1 MLRGVTLAALVLAT
15 GVAHA
20 DEDDASTDD
29 NQVVVINAAAKLG
42 DIGQIARIRQVL
54 EKRGLLV
61 KLPEPLQATLD
72 GSNLLIADADAI
84 RDAYAN
90 SDYELALKIIDADE
104 QRVLGEAVSGD
115 PIPALAELSQ
125 WRGII
130 AAALNE
136 QDEAVRWFRAAH
148 RFNPAWQIDK
158 KLASPRVRQMVKKS
172 KREPDE
178 TGIVR
183 VDADPDDAKVS
194 IDGGESRPAT
204 DKLELPIGV
213 HLVTVSAQGRKPYAE
228 LVDVQ
233 QDDPYKIQISLDKES
248 TLDRAA
254 RLVDETVAAPTG
266 KARLKH
272 AKGLARLTGAK
283 RMLFIEDGTDD
294 HVTVRLYDIE
304 LKKVSQPVEL
314 DGTAS
319 SAAIARKI
327 KSALDPDN
335 LIDANT
341 LVFTTRGAAEP
352 PHWYSHWYVWAG
364 AALVVGASVGTYE
377 YMSREPTQV
386 RF

>member
-1 MLRGVTLAALVLAT
+1 MLRRLTLAVLVCAA

-20 DEDDASTDD
+20 DDDAS
-29 NQVVVINAAAKLG
+29 NQVVVVNAAAKAG
-42 DIGQIARIRQVL
+42 DVGQIARIKQVL
-54 EKRGLLV
+54 ETRGLLI
-61 KLPEPLQATLD
+61 KLPGPLEATLD
-72 GSNLLIADADAI
+72 GRNGTISDLDAI

-90 SDYELALKIIDADE
+90 SDFELALKIIDADE

-172 KREPDE
+172 KHEPSE
-178 TGIVR
+178 TGLVR
-183 VDADPDDAKVS
+183 VEADPDDAKVT
-194 IDGGESRPAT
+194 IDGGDTRTASE
-204 DKLELPIGV
+204 KLELPVGV
-213 HLVTVSAQGRKPYAE
+213 HLVVVSAPDRKPYAE

-233 QDDPYKIQISLDKES
+233 KDEPYKIQISLDKES

-254 RLVDETVAAPTG
+254 RLVDETAAAPTG

-272 AKGLARLTGAK
+272 AKALARLTGAK
-283 RMLFIEDGTDD
+283 RMLFIEDGNDE

-304 LKKVSQPVEL
+304 LKKVSQPLEL
-314 DGTAS
+314 DGSAS

-327 KSALDPDN
+327 KAALDPDN
-335 LIDANT
+335 LVDANT
-341 LVFTTRGAAEP
+341 LVFTTRGASEP

-364 AALVVGASVGTYE
+364 AALVLGASVGTYE

>member
-1 MLRGVTLAALVLAT
+1 
-15 GVAHA
+15 
-20 DEDDASTDD
+20 
-29 NQVVVINAAAKLG
+29 
-42 DIGQIARIRQVL
+42 
-54 EKRGLLV
+54 
-61 KLPEPLQATLD
+61 
-72 GSNLLIADADAI
+72 
-84 RDAYAN
+84 
-90 SDYELALKIIDADE
+90 
-104 QRVLGEAVSGD
+104 VLGEAVSGD

-194 IDGGESRPAT
+194 IDGGEARPNT

-213 HLVTVSAQGRKPYAE
+213 HLVTVTAPDRKPYAE

-233 QDDPYKIQISLDKES
+233 QDEPYKIQISLDKES

-254 RLVDETVAAPTG
+254 RLVDETVSAPTG

-272 AKGLARLTGAK
+272 AKALARLTGAK
-283 RMLFIEDGTDD
+283 RMLFIEDGNDD

-304 LKKVSQPVEL
+304 LKKVSRPLEL
-314 DGTAS
+314 DGSAS
-319 SAAIARKI
+319 SAAIARKV
-327 KSALDPDN
+327 KAALDPDN

-341 LVFTTRGAAEP
+341 LVFTTRGAPEQ

-364 AALVVGASVGTYE
+364 AALVVGAAAGGYE
-377 YMSREPTQV
+377 YMTREPTQV

>member
-1 MLRGVTLAALVLAT
+1 VLGRLTLAALVCAA

-20 DEDDASTDD
+20 DDDDASSD

-72 GSNLLIADADAI
+72 GSTMLIGDSDAI

-90 SDYELALKIIDADE
+90 SDYELALKIIEADE

-158 KLASPRVRQMVKKS
+158 KLASPRVRAMVKRS
-172 KREPDE
+172 KHEPDE

-194 IDGGESRPAT
+194 IDGGEARAAT

-213 HLVTVSAQGRKPYAE
+213 HLVTVSAHGRKPYAE

-233 QDDPYKIQISLDKES
+233 QDEPYKIQISLDKES

-254 RLVDETVAAPTG
+254 RLVDETVASPTG
-266 KARLKH
+266 KSRLQH
-272 AKGLARLTGAK
+272 AKALARLTGAK
-283 RMLFIEDGTDD
+283 RMLFIEDGNDD

-304 LKKVSQPVEL
+304 LKKVSRPLEL
-314 DGTAS
+314 EGQAS

-327 KSALDPDN
+327 KAALDPDN
-335 LIDANT
+335 LLDANT
-341 LVFTTRGAAEP
+341 VVFTTSGAPEK

-377 YMSREPTQV
+377 YMSREPTAV